1 MPDNIAQGQRV
12 IHWKPTSTSF
22 VSQYLGSFKYF
33 NTIHIGSAR
42 SAKILKQVV
51 IITLTPGEECEG
63 NAFGYVCLSVCLSKS
78 LIATFVIDVVLLTY
92 IQMFTFMHKL
102 YALLYL

>member
-1 MPDNIAQGQRV
+1 M
-12 IHWKPTSTSF
+12 
-22 VSQYLGSFKYF
+22 SQYLDSFEYF
-33 NTIHIGSAR
+33 NSIHIHTR

>member
-51 IITLTPGEECEG
+51 VITLTPGEECEG
-63 NAFGYVCLSVCLSKS
+63 MHLGVFVCLYDCLSVCP
-78 LIATFVIDVVLLTY
+78 D
-92 IQMFTFMHKL
+92 
-102 YALLYL
+102 ALLKN